1 MSSTFRFMMAA
12 AFAVV
17 AGNASA
23 LPCAGFT
30 DVDSTSP
37 FCPNVEWLKNRAV
50 TTGCTSATLYCPTDP
65 VNRLSMAV
73 FMNRLG
79 KALSPQILKRHG
91 ALGAITLPGELPDN
105 PLIVCVTEATTAT
118 YPRAVLLN
126 ASFTG
131 LADAGAVA
139 YRVFWLYSDDNG
151 ATWQGIQE
159 GNPPAAINSPRAS
172 SAANQW
178 SGAALTYAGDYLD
191 PNVPFRF
198 AIGIRRDTVLTGTT
212 GNFAA
217 TRCQLTAT
225 LLNANGTTSPF

>member
-1 MSSTFRFMMAA
+1 MSNMLRLMSLV
-12 AFAVV
+12 AFAAV
-17 AGNASA
+17 AGNAHA

-65 VNRLSMAV
+65 VSRLSMAV

-91 ALGAITLPGELPDN
+91 ALGATNIPGESPD
-105 PLIVCVTEATTAT
+105 PALLVCVTDATTAT

-151 ATWQGIQE
+151 TTWQAIQE
-159 GNPPAAINSPRAS
+159 GNPPASINSPRAS

-178 SGAALTYAGDYLD
+178 SGVSLTYAGDYLE
-191 PNVPFRF
+191 PNVLFKF
-198 AIGIRRDTVLTGTT
+198 AIGIRRDNVLTGTT
-212 GNFAA
+212 GNFAG

-225 LLNANGTTSPF
+225 LFNANPTTPPY